1 MMSRF
6 RSGALLLVLALTLS
20 AACRRETETA
30 GTPDTPPAESG
41 GAAPAESAAP
51 AAETGAVAS
60 VPVEVAA
67 ADLDAF
73 ECGFAKEIEVV
84 KAAQQR
90 AASATTAVE
99 RANAAQAQW
108 EDQTAPEGARAAGLA
123 PERYRAVRETVTR
136 VLETLDFQG
145 KIEGPK
151 SIDLERAAPEMRA
164 RVAGDAYSGLSPA
177 TASAIRAR
185 MDRLVP
191 LWVEYVNLTAVAG

>member
-1 MMSRF
+1 MSRF
-6 RSGALLLVLALTLS
+6 RFGILLLGFVLTLP
-20 AACRRETETA
+20 AACRREAETA
-30 GTPDTPPAESG
+30 GTSD
-41 GAAPAESAAP
+41 
-51 AAETGAVAS
+51 AS
-60 VPVEVAA
+60 VPESGAA
-67 ADLDAF
+67 ATGEPAAAATGAEPSAAAELSAADVDAF
-73 ECGFAKEIEVV
+73 ERGFAKEIEVV

-90 AASATTAVE
+90 AGSATTPEE
-99 RANAAQAQW
+99 RAKAMQAQW

-123 PERYRAVRETVTR
+123 PERYRAVRDTVTR

-151 SIDLERAAPEMRA
+151 SIDLERSAPEMRA
-164 RVAGDAYSGLSPA
+164 RVAGDAYDGLSQG